1 MLWFVRLNY
10 MYFSSLIRRLFFTVF
25 ILAVAANLSGIVN
38 AEENASEKI
47 IGVIGTGTIQGGDVA
62 KARDRAI
69 KNSLVS
75 AVEFAVADILPI
87 ESMIQDFEALNEI
100 LYDNSSEFV
109 EYYKVLTELKSG
121 RTYRVLVQATVTTS
135 VIEQQ
140 LISAGIK
147 VCKKNMPNILFFISE
162 QNLGDILPRYWWT
175 EDLAV
180 VRGYSEIAMSDGMIR
195 NGFFVID
202 QKSLVINEEFETL
215 KNKADLSN
223 QDAVSLGAILQADVV
238 IVGNSKA
245 DIAPNTM
252 GGDIKSFKGTVL
264 ARALRTD
271 TGEEIAST
279 TQTAVSVNQDDIAG
293 GRDALSNAGYLAGRE
308 LASQIAIIWQK
319 EVKKSLSTLEIFVE
333 GTGHLSNFVIFRAKL
348 NEMPGVDSQQ
358 TSELKA
364 DEATIIVNFQGNAK
378 ELADALML
386 KNFESFGINIY
397 EISQDHLRVKLLTE
411 PLFRVE

>member
-1 MLWFVRLNY
+1 
-10 MYFSSLIRRLFFTVF
+10 MYLFSLIKKSLLIIF
-25 ILAVAANLSGIVN
+25 ILAVAANLSAIVS

-47 IGVIGTGTIQGGDVA
+47 IEVIGTGAIQGGDVA

-87 ESMIQDFEALNEI
+87 ESMIQNFETLNEI

-109 EYYKVLTELKSG
+109 ADYKVLTELKSG
-121 RTYRVLVQATVTTS
+121 RTYRVLVQATVSTS

-140 LISAGIK
+140 LMNAGIK
-147 VCKKNMPNILFFISE
+147 VCKKNLPEILFFIAE
-162 QNLGDILPRYWWT
+162 QNFSDISPRYWWS
-175 EDLAV
+175 EDLTFFK
-180 VRGYSEIAMSDGMIR
+180 GYTEIAMTEKMLE
-195 NGFFVID
+195 NGFSVID
-202 QKSLVINEEFETL
+202 QKKLVLNEEFETL
-215 KNKADLSN
+215 KDKADLSN
-223 QDAVSLGAILQADVV
+223 QDAVSLGAVLQADVV

-252 GGDIKSFKGTVL
+252 GGDIKSFKAIVS

-279 TQTAVSVNQDDIAG
+279 TRTVVSVNKDNIAG
-293 GRDALSNAGYLAGRE
+293 ARDALSNAGYLSGSD
-308 LASQIAIIWQK
+308 LASQIAMKWHE
-319 EVKKSLSTLEIFVE
+319 EVKKSITTLVIIVE
-333 GTGHLSNFVIFRAKL
+333 GTRALSNFVIFRAEL
-348 NEMPGVDSQQ
+348 SEIPGVDSLQ
-358 TSELKA
+358 TSEMKA
-364 DEATIIVNFQGNAK
+364 DEATIVVDFQGNAK

-397 EISQDHLRVKLLTE
+397 EISQSHLRIRLVSS
-411 PLFRVE
+411 

>member
-1 MLWFVRLNY
+1 
-10 MYFSSLIRRLFFTVF
+10 MYFSSLIRGLLFTVF
-25 ILAVAANLSGIVN
+25 ILAVTANLSGIVN
-38 AEENASEKI
+38 AEENASKKI
-47 IGVIGTGTIQGGDVA
+47 IEVIGTGAIQGGDVA

-75 AVEFAVADILPI
+75 AVEFAVADLLPL
-87 ESMIQDFEALNEI
+87 ESMIQNFETLNEI

-109 EYYKVLTELKSG
+109 AYYKVLAELKSG
-121 RTYRVLVQATVTTS
+121 RTYRVLVQATVSTS

-140 LISAGIK
+140 LMSAGIK
-147 VCKKNMPNILFFISE
+147 VRKKNMPNILFFIAE
-162 QNLGDILPRYWWT
+162 QNLGDSLPQYWWT

-180 VRGYSEIAMSDGMIR
+180 VRGYSEIAMADGMIR

-202 QKSLVINEEFETL
+202 QKSLIKNEEFEAV
-215 KNKADLSN
+215 KYKPDLS
-223 QDAVSLGAILQADVV
+223 DEEAVRLGDSLHADVV
-238 IVGNSKA
+238 IAGSSKA

-252 GGDIKSFKGTVL
+252 GESIKSFKAIVSI
-264 ARALRTD
+264 RALRTD

-279 TQTAVSVNQDDIAG
+279 VQTAVSVNQDDIAG
-293 GRDALSNAGYLAGRE
+293 GGDALSNAGYLAGRK
-308 LASQIAIIWQK
+308 LASQIAIMWQK
-319 EVKKSLSTLEIFVE
+319 EVKKSLSTVRIIVE
-333 GTGHLSNFVIFRAKL
+333 GTRYLSNFVIFRSVL
-348 NEMPGVDSQQ
+348 NEIPGVVTAQ

-397 EISQDHLRVKLLTE
+397 EISQDHLRVRLVST
-411 PLFRVE
+411 

>member
-1 MLWFVRLNY
+1 

-47 IGVIGTGTIQGGDVA
+47 IEVIGTGAIQGGDVA

-75 AVEFAVADILPI
+75 AVEFAVADFLPL
-87 ESMIQDFEALNEI
+87 ESMIQNFEILNEI

-109 EYYKVLTELKSG
+109 ADYKVLTELKSG
-121 RTYRVLVQATVTTS
+121 RTYRVLVQATVS
-135 VIEQQ
+135 IDAIKEE
-140 LISAGIK
+140 LISVNIK
-147 VCKKNMPNILFFISE
+147 VYKKNLPKILFLIAE
-162 QNLGDILPRYWWT
+162 QNFSDISQRYWWSK
-175 EDLAV
+175 DLTFV
-180 VRGYSEIAMSDGMIR
+180 KGYTEIAMTEKMLK
-195 NGFFVID
+195 NGFSVID
-202 QKSLVINEEFETL
+202 QKSLIINEEFETL
-215 KNKADLSN
+215 KDKADLSN

-279 TQTAVSVNQDDIAG
+279 IQTEVSVNKDDIAG
-293 GRDALSNAGYLAGRE
+293 ARDALSNAGYLAGSD
-308 LASQIAIIWQK
+308 LASQIVRKWHE
-319 EVKKSLSTLEIFVE
+319 EVKKSITTLVIIVE
-333 GTGHLSNFVIFRAKL
+333 GTRDLSNFVIFRAEL
-348 NEMPGVDSQQ
+348 NEIPGVDSLQ
-358 TSELKA
+358 TSEMKA
-364 DEATIIVNFQGNAK
+364 DEATIVVDFQGNAK

-397 EISQDHLRVKLLTE
+397 EISQSHLRIRLVSS
-411 PLFRVE
+411 

>member
-1 MLWFVRLNY
+1 

-38 AEENASEKI
+38 AEENASKKI
-47 IGVIGTGTIQGGDVA
+47 IEVIGTGAIQDGDVA

-75 AVEFAVADILPI
+75 AVEFAVADLLPL
-87 ESMIQDFEALNEI
+87 ESMIQNFETLNEI
-100 LYDNSSEFV
+100 LYDNTSEFV

-121 RTYRVLVQATVTTS
+121 RTYRVLVQATVSTS

-140 LISAGIK
+140 LMNAGIK
-147 VCKKNMPNILFFISE
+147 VCKKNMPDILFFITE
-162 QNLGDILPRYWWT
+162 QNFSDISPRYWWSK
-175 EDLAV
+175 DLTFV
-180 VRGYSEIAMSDGMIR
+180 KGYTEIAVTEKMLK
-195 NGFFVID
+195 NGFSVID

-215 KNKADLSN
+215 KDKADLSN

-279 TQTAVSVNQDDIAG
+279 IQTAVSVNKDNIAG
-293 GRDALSNAGYLAGRE
+293 GRDALSIAGYLAGSD
-308 LASQIAIIWQK
+308 LASQIVRKWHE
-319 EVKKSLSTLEIFVE
+319 EVKKSITTLVIIVE
-333 GTGHLSNFVIFRAKL
+333 GTRDLSNFVIFRAEL
-348 NEMPGVDSQQ
+348 NEIPGVDSLQ
-358 TSELKA
+358 TSEMKA

-386 KNFESFGINIY
+386 KTFESFGINIY
-397 EISQDHLRVKLLTE
+397 EISQSHLRVRL
-411 PLFRVE
+411 VSS

>member
-1 MLWFVRLNY
+1 
-10 MYFSSLIRRLFFTVF
+10 MYLFSLIKKSFLIIF
-25 ILAVAANLSGIVN
+25 ILAVAANLSAIVS

-47 IGVIGTGTIQGGDVA
+47 IEVIGTGAIQGGDVA

-75 AVEFAVADILPI
+75 AVEFAVADFLPL
-87 ESMIQDFEALNEI
+87 ESMIQNFEILNEI

-109 EYYKVLTELKSG
+109 ADYKVLTELKSG
-121 RTYRVLVQATVTTS
+121 RTYRVLVQATVS
-135 VIEQQ
+135 IDAIKEE
-140 LISAGIK
+140 LISVNIK
-147 VCKKNMPNILFFISE
+147 VYKKNLPKILFLIAE
-162 QNLGDILPRYWWT
+162 QNFSDISQRYWWT
-175 EDLAV
+175 EDLTFV
-180 VRGYSEIAMSDGMIR
+180 KGYTEIAMTEMMLK
-195 NGFFVID
+195 NGFSVID

-215 KNKADLSN
+215 KDKADLSN

-279 TQTAVSVNQDDIAG
+279 IQTEVSVNKDDIAG
-293 GRDALSNAGYLAGRE
+293 ARDALSNAGYLAGSD
-308 LASQIAIIWQK
+308 LASQIVRKWHE
-319 EVKKSLSTLEIFVE
+319 EVKKSITTLVIIVE
-333 GTGHLSNFVIFRAKL
+333 GTRALSNFVIFRAEL
-348 NEMPGVDSQQ
+348 NEIPGVDSLQ
-358 TSELKA
+358 TSEMKA
-364 DEATIIVNFQGNAK
+364 DEATIVVDFQGNAK

-397 EISQDHLRVKLLTE
+397 EISQSHLRVRL
-411 PLFRVE
+411 VSS

>member
-1 MLWFVRLNY
+1 
-10 MYFSSLIRRLFFTVF
+10 MYFSLLIRRLLFTVF

-47 IGVIGTGTIQGGDVA
+47 IEVIGTGAIQGGNVA

-75 AVEFAVADILPI
+75 AVEFAVADFLPL
-87 ESMIQDFEALNEI
+87 ESMIQNFEILNEI

-109 EYYKVLTELKSG
+109 ADYKVLTELKSG
-121 RTYRVLVQATVTTS
+121 RTYRVLVQATVS
-135 VIEQQ
+135 IDAIKEE
-140 LISAGIK
+140 LISVNIK
-147 VCKKNMPNILFFISE
+147 VYKKNLPKILFLIAE
-162 QNLGDILPRYWWT
+162 QNFSDISPRYWWSK
-175 EDLAV
+175 DLTFV
-180 VRGYSEIAMSDGMIR
+180 KGYTEIAMTEKMLK
-195 NGFFVID
+195 NGFSVID
-202 QKSLVINEEFETL
+202 QKSLIINEEFETL
-215 KNKADLSN
+215 KDKADLSN

-279 TQTAVSVNQDDIAG
+279 MQTSVSVNQDDIAG
-293 GRDALSNAGYLAGRE
+293 ARDALSNAGYLAGSD
-308 LASQIAIIWQK
+308 LASQIVMKWHE
-319 EVKKSLSTLEIFVE
+319 EVKKSITTLVIIVE
-333 GTGHLSNFVIFRAKL
+333 GTRDLSNFVIFRAEL
-348 NEMPGVDSQQ
+348 NEIPGVDSLQ
-358 TSELKA
+358 TSEMKA
-364 DEATIIVNFQGNAK
+364 DEATIVVDFQGNAK

-397 EISQDHLRVKLLTE
+397 EISQSHLRIRLVSS
-411 PLFRVE
+411 

>member
-1 MLWFVRLNY
+1 

-47 IGVIGTGTIQGGDVA
+47 IEVIGTGAIQGGNVA

-75 AVEFAVADILPI
+75 AVEFAVADFLPL
-87 ESMIQDFEALNEI
+87 ESMIQNFEALNKI
-100 LYDNSSEFV
+100 FYDNSSEFV

-147 VCKKNMPNILFFISE
+147 VCKKNMPDILFFISE

-180 VRGYSEIAMSDGMIR
+180 VKGYSEIAMSDGMIR
-195 NGFFVID
+195 NGFFLID
-202 QKSLVINEEFETL
+202 QKSLIKNEEFEAV
-215 KNKADLSN
+215 KYKPDLGN
-223 QDAVSLGAILQADVV
+223 QEAVRLGDSLHADVV
-238 IVGNSKA
+238 IVGKAKA
-245 DIAPNTM
+245 DRAPNTM
-252 GGDIKSFKGTVL
+252 GGDTKSFKGTVL

-279 TQTAVSVNQDDIAG
+279 TQTAVSVNQDDITG
-293 GRDALSNAGYLAGRE
+293 GRDALLNAGYLAGND

-319 EVKKSLSTLEIFVE
+319 EVKKSLSTLEIIVE
-333 GTGHLSNFVIFRAKL
+333 GTGHLSSFVIFRSVL
-348 NEMPGVDSQQ
+348 NEIPEVVTAQ
-358 TSELKA
+358 TSEMKA

-378 ELADALML
+378 EFADALML

-397 EISQDHLRVKLLTE
+397 EISQDHLRVRLLTG

>member
-1 MLWFVRLNY
+1 

-47 IGVIGTGTIQGGDVA
+47 IEVIGTGAIQGGNVA

-75 AVEFAVADILPI
+75 AVEFAVADFLPL
-87 ESMIQDFEALNEI
+87 ESMIQNFEILNEI

-109 EYYKVLTELKSG
+109 ADYKVLTELKSG
-121 RTYRVLVQATVTTS
+121 RTYRVFVQATVS
-135 VIEQQ
+135 IDAIKEE
-140 LISAGIK
+140 LISVNIK
-147 VCKKNMPNILFFISE
+147 VYKKNLPKILFLIAE
-162 QNLGDILPRYWWT
+162 QNFSDISQRYWWT
-175 EDLAV
+175 ENLTFV
-180 VRGYSEIAMSDGMIR
+180 KGYTEIAMTEKMLK
-195 NGFFVID
+195 NGFSIID

-215 KNKADLSN
+215 KDKADLSN

-279 TQTAVSVNQDDIAG
+279 IQTEVSVNKDDIAG
-293 GRDALSNAGYLAGRE
+293 ARDALSNAGYLAGSD
-308 LASQIAIIWQK
+308 LASQIVRKWHE
-319 EVKKSLSTLEIFVE
+319 EVKKSITTLVIIVE
-333 GTGHLSNFVIFRAKL
+333 GTRDLSNFVIFRAEL
-348 NEMPGVDSQQ
+348 NEIPGVDSLQ
-358 TSELKA
+358 TSEMKA
-364 DEATIIVNFQGNAK
+364 DEATIVVDFQGNAK

-397 EISQDHLRVKLLTE
+397 EISQSHLRVKL
-411 PLFRVE
+411 VSS

>member
-1 MLWFVRLNY
+1 
-10 MYFSSLIRRLFFTVF
+10 MYFFSLIKKSYLIIF
-25 ILAVAANLSGIVN
+25 ILAVVANLSCIVN
-38 AEENASEKI
+38 AEENASGKI

-69 KNSLVS
+69 KDSLVS
-75 AVEFAVADILPI
+75 AVEFAVADILPL
-87 ESMIQDFEALNEI
+87 ESMMQNFEALNEI
-100 LYDNSSEFV
+100 LYDNSSKFV

-135 VIEQQ
+135 VIERQ

-147 VCKKNMPNILFFISE
+147 VCKKNMPNILFFIAE

-180 VRGYSEIAMSDGMIR
+180 VRGYSEIAMADGMIR
-195 NGFFVID
+195 NGFFLID
-202 QKSLVINEEFETL
+202 QKSLIKNEEFEAV
-215 KNKADLSN
+215 KYKPNLSN
-223 QDAVSLGAILQADVV
+223 QEAVRLGNSLHADVV

-271 TGEEIAST
+271 TGEEITST
-279 TQTAVSVNQDDIAG
+279 VQTSVSVNQDDIAG

-308 LASQIAIIWQK
+308 LASQIARKWH
-319 EVKKSLSTLEIFVE
+319 EDVKKSITSLLIIVE
-333 GTGHLSNFVIFRAKL
+333 GTRTLSNFVIFRAEL
-348 NEMPGVDSQQ
+348 NEIPGVDSQQ

-397 EISQDHLRVKLLTE
+397 EISQSHLRIRLVSS
-411 PLFRVE
+411 

>member
-1 MLWFVRLNY
+1 
-10 MYFSSLIRRLFFTVF
+10 MYFSLLIRRLLFTVF

-47 IGVIGTGTIQGGDVA
+47 IEVIGTGAIQGGDVA

-75 AVEFAVADILPI
+75 AVEFAVADLLPL
-87 ESMIQDFEALNEI
+87 ESMIRNFEILNEI

-109 EYYKVLTELKSG
+109 ADYKVLTELKSG
-121 RTYRVLVQATVTTS
+121 RTYRVLVQATVS
-135 VIEQQ
+135 IDAIKEE
-140 LISAGIK
+140 LISVNIK
-147 VCKKNMPNILFFISE
+147 VYKKNLPKILFLIAE
-162 QNLGDILPRYWWT
+162 QNFSDISQRYWWT
-175 EDLAV
+175 EDLTFV
-180 VRGYSEIAMSDGMIR
+180 KGYTEIAMTEKMLK
-195 NGFFVID
+195 NGFSVID

-215 KNKADLSN
+215 KDKADLSN

-279 TQTAVSVNQDDIAG
+279 IQTEVSVNKDDIAG
-293 GRDALSNAGYLAGRE
+293 ARDALSNAGYLAGSD
-308 LASQIAIIWQK
+308 LASQIVRKWHE
-319 EVKKSLSTLEIFVE
+319 EVKKSITTLVIIVE
-333 GTGHLSNFVIFRAKL
+333 GTRALSNFVIFRAEL
-348 NEMPGVDSQQ
+348 NEIPGVDSLQ
-358 TSELKA
+358 TSEMKA
-364 DEATIIVNFQGNAK
+364 DEATIVVDFQGNAK

-397 EISQDHLRVKLLTE
+397 EISQSHLRVRL
-411 PLFRVE
+411 VSS

>member
-1 MLWFVRLNY
+1 
-10 MYFSSLIRRLFFTVF
+10 MYFSLLIRRLLFTVF

-47 IGVIGTGTIQGGDVA
+47 IEVIGTGAIQGGDVA

-75 AVEFAVADILPI
+75 AVEFAVADFLPL
-87 ESMIQDFEALNEI
+87 ESMIRNFEILNEN

-109 EYYKVLTELKSG
+109 AYYKVLTELKSG
-121 RTYRVLVQATVTTS
+121 RTYRVLVQATVS
-135 VIEQQ
+135 IDAIKEE
-140 LISAGIK
+140 LISVNIK
-147 VCKKNMPNILFFISE
+147 VYKKNLPEILFLIAE
-162 QNLGDILPRYWWT
+162 QNFSDISPRYWWSK
-175 EDLAV
+175 DLTFV
-180 VRGYSEIAMSDGMIR
+180 KGYTEIAMTEKMLK
-195 NGFFVID
+195 NGFSVID
-202 QKSLVINEEFETL
+202 QKSLIINEEFETL
-215 KNKADLSN
+215 KDKADLSN

-245 DIAPNTM
+245 AIAPNIM

-279 TQTAVSVNQDDIAG
+279 IQTAVSVNKDNIAG
-293 GRDALSNAGYLAGRE
+293 ARDALSNAGYLAGSD
-308 LASQIAIIWQK
+308 LASQIVMKWHE
-319 EVKKSLSTLEIFVE
+319 EVKKSITTLVIIVE
-333 GTGHLSNFVIFRAKL
+333 GTRALSNFVIFRAEL
-348 NEMPGVDSQQ
+348 NEIPGVDSLQ
-358 TSELKA
+358 TSEMKA
-364 DEATIIVNFQGNAK
+364 DEATIVINFQGNAK

-397 EISQDHLRVKLLTE
+397 EISQSHLRIRLVSS
-411 PLFRVE
+411 

>member
-1 MLWFVRLNY
+1 

-47 IGVIGTGTIQGGDVA
+47 IEIIGTGAIQGGNVA

-75 AVEFAVADILPI
+75 AVEFAVADFLPL
-87 ESMIQDFEALNEI
+87 ESMIQNFEILNEI

-109 EYYKVLTELKSG
+109 ADYKVLTELKSG
-121 RTYRVLVQATVTTS
+121 RTYRVLVQATVS
-135 VIEQQ
+135 IDAIKEE
-140 LISAGIK
+140 LISVNIK
-147 VCKKNMPNILFFISE
+147 VYKKNLPKILFLIAE
-162 QNLGDILPRYWWT
+162 QNFSDISQRYWWT
-175 EDLAV
+175 EDLTFV
-180 VRGYSEIAMSDGMIR
+180 KGYTEIAMTEMMLK
-195 NGFFVID
+195 NGFSVID

-215 KNKADLSN
+215 KDKADLSN

-279 TQTAVSVNQDDIAG
+279 IQTEVSVNKDDIAG
-293 GRDALSNAGYLAGRE
+293 ARDALSNAGYLAGSD
-308 LASQIAIIWQK
+308 LASQIVRKWHE
-319 EVKKSLSTLEIFVE
+319 EVKKSITTLVIIVE
-333 GTGHLSNFVIFRAKL
+333 GTRDLSNFVIFRAEL
-348 NEMPGVDSQQ
+348 NEIPGVDSLQ
-358 TSELKA
+358 TSEMKA
-364 DEATIIVNFQGNAK
+364 DEATIVVDFQGNAK

-397 EISQDHLRVKLLTE
+397 EISQSHLRVRL
-411 PLFRVE
+411 VSS

>member
-1 MLWFVRLNY
+1 

-47 IGVIGTGTIQGGDVA
+47 IEVIGTGAIQGGNVA

-75 AVEFAVADILPI
+75 AVEFAVADFLPL
-87 ESMIQDFEALNEI
+87 ESMIQNFEILNEI

-109 EYYKVLTELKSG
+109 ADYKVLTELKSG
-121 RTYRVLVQATVTTS
+121 RTYRVLVQATVS
-135 VIEQQ
+135 IDAIKEE
-140 LISAGIK
+140 LISVNIK
-147 VCKKNMPNILFFISE
+147 VYKKNLPKILFLIAE
-162 QNLGDILPRYWWT
+162 QNFSDISQRYWWT
-175 EDLAV
+175 EDLTFV
-180 VRGYSEIAMSDGMIR
+180 KGYTEIAMTEKMLK
-195 NGFFVID
+195 NGFSVID

-215 KNKADLSN
+215 KDKADLSN

-279 TQTAVSVNQDDIAG
+279 IQTEVSVNKDDIAG
-293 GRDALSNAGYLAGRE
+293 ARDALSNAGYLAGSD
-308 LASQIAIIWQK
+308 LASQIVRKWHK
-319 EVKKSLSTLEIFVE
+319 EVKKSITTLVIIVE
-333 GTGHLSNFVIFRAKL
+333 GTRALSNFVIFRAEL
-348 NEMPGVDSQQ
+348 NEIPGVDSLQ
-358 TSELKA
+358 TSEMKA
-364 DEATIIVNFQGNAK
+364 DEATIVVDFQGNAK

-397 EISQDHLRVKLLTE
+397 EISQSHLRVRL
-411 PLFRVE
+411 VSS

>member
-1 MLWFVRLNY
+1 

-47 IGVIGTGTIQGGDVA
+47 IEVIGTGAIQGGNVA

-75 AVEFAVADILPI
+75 AVEFAVADFLPL
-87 ESMIQDFEALNEI
+87 ESMIQNFEILNEI

-109 EYYKVLTELKSG
+109 ADYKVLTELKSG
-121 RTYRVLVQATVTTS
+121 RTYRVLVQATVS
-135 VIEQQ
+135 IDAIKEE
-140 LISAGIK
+140 LISVNIK
-147 VCKKNMPNILFFISE
+147 VYKKNLPKILFLIAE
-162 QNLGDILPRYWWT
+162 QNFSDISQRYWWT
-175 EDLAV
+175 EDLTFV
-180 VRGYSEIAMSDGMIR
+180 KGYTEIAMTEKMLK
-195 NGFFVID
+195 NGFSVID

-215 KNKADLSN
+215 KDKADLSN

-279 TQTAVSVNQDDIAG
+279 IQTEVSVNKDDIAG
-293 GRDALSNAGYLAGRE
+293 ARDALSNAGYLAGSD
-308 LASQIAIIWQK
+308 LASQIVRKWHE
-319 EVKKSLSTLEIFVE
+319 EVKKSITTLVIIVE
-333 GTGHLSNFVIFRAKL
+333 GTRDLSNFVIFRAEL
-348 NEMPGVDSQQ
+348 NEIPGVDSLQ
-358 TSELKA
+358 TSEMKA
-364 DEATIIVNFQGNAK
+364 DEATIVVDFQGNAK

-397 EISQDHLRVKLLTE
+397 EISQSHLRVRL
-411 PLFRVE
+411 VSS

>member
-1 MLWFVRLNY
+1 

-47 IGVIGTGTIQGGDVA
+47 IEVIGTGAIQGGNVA

-75 AVEFAVADILPI
+75 AVEFAVADFLPL
-87 ESMIQDFEALNEI
+87 ESMIQNFEILNEI

-109 EYYKVLTELKSG
+109 ADYKVLTELKSG
-121 RTYRVLVQATVTTS
+121 RTYRVLVQATVS
-135 VIEQQ
+135 IDAIKEE
-140 LISAGIK
+140 LISVNIK
-147 VCKKNMPNILFFISE
+147 VYKKNLPKILFLIAE
-162 QNLGDILPRYWWT
+162 QNFSDISQRYWWT
-175 EDLAV
+175 KDLTFV
-180 VRGYSEIAMSDGMIR
+180 KGYTEIAMTEKMLK
-195 NGFFVID
+195 NGFSVID

-215 KNKADLSN
+215 KDKADLSN

-279 TQTAVSVNQDDIAG
+279 IQTEVSVNKDDIAG
-293 GRDALSNAGYLAGRE
+293 ARDALSNAGYLAGSD
-308 LASQIAIIWQK
+308 LASQIVRKWHE
-319 EVKKSLSTLEIFVE
+319 EVKKSITTLVIIVE
-333 GTGHLSNFVIFRAKL
+333 GTRDLSNFVIFRAEL
-348 NEMPGVDSQQ
+348 NEIPGVDSLQ
-358 TSELKA
+358 TSEMKA
-364 DEATIIVNFQGNAK
+364 DEATIVVDFQGNAK

-386 KNFESFGINIY
+386 KTFESFGINIY
-397 EISQDHLRVKLLTE
+397 EISQSHLRVRL
-411 PLFRVE
+411 VSS

>member
-1 MLWFVRLNY
+1 MLWFVRLDY

-47 IGVIGTGTIQGGDVA
+47 IEVIGTGAIQGGNVA

-75 AVEFAVADILPI
+75 AVEFAVADFLPL
-87 ESMIQDFEALNEI
+87 ESMIQNFEILNEI

-109 EYYKVLTELKSG
+109 ADYKVLTELKSG
-121 RTYRVLVQATVTTS
+121 RTYRVLVQATVS
-135 VIEQQ
+135 IDAIKEE
-140 LISAGIK
+140 LISVNIK
-147 VCKKNMPNILFFISE
+147 VYKKNLPKILFLIAE
-162 QNLGDILPRYWWT
+162 QNFSDISQRYWWT
-175 EDLAV
+175 EDLTFV
-180 VRGYSEIAMSDGMIR
+180 KGYTEIAMTEKMLK
-195 NGFFVID
+195 NGFSVID

-215 KNKADLSN
+215 KDKADLSN

-279 TQTAVSVNQDDIAG
+279 IQTEVSVNKDDIAG
-293 GRDALSNAGYLAGRE
+293 ARDALSNAGYLAGSD
-308 LASQIAIIWQK
+308 LASQIVRKWHK
-319 EVKKSLSTLEIFVE
+319 EVKKSITTLVIIVE
-333 GTGHLSNFVIFRAKL
+333 GTRALSNFVIFRAEL
-348 NEMPGVDSQQ
+348 NEIPGVDSLQ
-358 TSELKA
+358 TSEMKA
-364 DEATIIVNFQGNAK
+364 DEATIVVDFQGNAK

-397 EISQDHLRVKLLTE
+397 EISQSHLRIRLVAS
-411 PLFRVE
+411 